1 MKKILRPENIFWT
14 KPHSYSPTTLATL
27 QKQVLQNEKIQR
39 QQRLIEL
46 LAVETRL
53 QTLVLLSQK
62 SNVCVGDIADV
73 LRLDISAVSHQL
85 GILRKEGLV
94 ATKKKGKVVY
104 YSLSGDLPKLVRII
118 LNPATND
125 QS

>member
-1 MKKILRPENIFWT
+1 M
-14 KPHSYSPTTLATL
+14 
-27 QKQVLQNEKIQR
+27 
-39 QQRLIEL
+39 
-46 LAVETRL
+46 AVETRL